1 MSPNFVL
8 SLIGHIIAFRRIS
21 KCTKTPYPACPMRLY
36 EPCTISRES
45 AGGGL
50 CSVPLPDMHIWLQ
63 QKGKMHLGVQSR
75 KPFPLFFLF
84 PRSADRTVRSGGGS
98 TTDPITERVSGR
110 VFADSLLNG
119 LGKGITPILAYLPF
133 CLLRSSLPT
142 FRFLITLLVIVE
154 GDSDVQLIFRL
165 CFHHHFG
172 GLGTHDVYQG
182 DHHSPVIHIFQVD
195 YLRMG

>member
-1 MSPNFVL
+1 MMSPNFVL

-84 PRSADRTVRSGGGS
+84 PRSADRTVRSGGGKHNGPHHRTRIRS
-98 TTDPITERVSGR
+98 CLRRFTSEWSRERYHSDSGLPSFLPSSIVS
-110 VFADSLLNG
+110 ADVSVSHYTPRDSRRGLRRATHFSPLLSPSFWR
-119 LGKGITPILAYLPF
+119 T
-133 CLLRSSLPT
+133 R
-142 FRFLITLLVIVE
+142 
-154 GDSDVQLIFRL
+154 
-165 CFHHHFG
+165 
-172 GLGTHDVYQG
+172 
-182 DHHSPVIHIFQVD
+182 HSRCIP
-195 YLRMG
+195 G